1 MEESVK
7 VNPLATEKVERL
19 ILKFSIPAII
29 SMLVSSLYNIVDQIF
44 VGQGMGITGMAA
56 INIAFPLSILVNAV
70 SLLLGDGCA
79 ANVSLCL
86 GRREQE
92 NANKVFGQAVV
103 WIITSGI
110 ALALICGIFAPHI
123 VTLFGTTDTAYGE
136 SLAYMR
142 VIAIGIPFQLICP
155 AFTAMIRADGSPQYT
170 MKCMMAGA
178 VVNIILD
185 PVFIF
190 GLKMGVVGAGIAT
203 VIGEMAAGI
212 LCLLY
217 LRRLQSVQLEKA
229 ALRPTWP
236 VTKMILQ
243 LGFPS
248 LLTQG
253 LTALVQ
259 IVLNNLMR
267 VYGETSIYGSDMAL
281 SVYGMMMK
289 VYQLAHSMFVGVSS
303 AIQPINGY
311 NFGAKNYQRVRQTYR
326 LATGIAV
333 MISVLWWLVYMAF
346 SRQIAGLFVTDNPLY
361 FDCTQHCFRLYMM
374 AFFLYG
380 VHMTTASFFQGIGKP
395 TKSLLI
401 PLIRQGV
408 LLIPLALVMS
418 RLIGLDG
425 ALLAAPVA
433 DTVTCLVCAA
443 LARAEFRRWEKAG
456 MM

>member
-1 MEESVK
+1 
-7 VNPLATEKVERL
+7 
-19 ILKFSIPAII
+19 
-29 SMLVSSLYNIVDQIF
+29 
-44 VGQGMGITGMAA
+44 
-56 INIAFPLSILVNAV
+56 
-70 SLLLGDGCA
+70 
-79 ANVSLCL
+79 
-86 GRREQE
+86 
-92 NANKVFGQAVV
+92 
-103 WIITSGI
+103 
-110 ALALICGIFAPHI
+110 
-123 VTLFGTTDTAYGE
+123 
-136 SLAYMR
+136 MR

-217 LRRLQSVQLEKA
+217 LCRLQSVQLEKG

-236 VTKMILQ
+236 VLKMILQ

-267 VYGETSIYGSDMAL
+267 VYGEASIYGSDMAL

-333 MISVLWWLVYMAF
+333 VISAVWWLVYMVF
-346 SRQIAGLFVTDNPLY
+346 SRQIAGLFVADNQLY

-380 VHMTTASFFQGIGKP
+380 LHMTTASFFQSIGKP
-395 TKSLLI
+395 VHSLMI
-401 PLIRQGV
+401 PLVRQGV
-408 LLIPLALVMS
+408 FLIPLALLLS
-418 RLIGLDG
+418 RSFGLDG
-425 ALLAAPVA
+425 ALYAVPIT
-433 DTVTCLVCAA
+433 DMLVFLLSIA
-443 LARAEFRRWEKAG
+443 LAFTEFRSWRKNGWL
-456 MM
+456 

>member
-1 MEESVK
+1 
-7 VNPLATEKVERL
+7 
-19 ILKFSIPAII
+19 
-29 SMLVSSLYNIVDQIF
+29 
-44 VGQGMGITGMAA
+44 
-56 INIAFPLSILVNAV
+56 
-70 SLLLGDGCA
+70 
-79 ANVSLCL
+79 
-86 GRREQE
+86 
-92 NANKVFGQAVV
+92 
-103 WIITSGI
+103 
-110 ALALICGIFAPHI
+110 
-123 VTLFGTTDTAYGE
+123 
-136 SLAYMR
+136 
-142 VIAIGIPFQLICP
+142 
-155 AFTAMIRADGSPQYT
+155 
-170 MKCMMAGA
+170 
-178 VVNIILD
+178 
-185 PVFIF
+185 
-190 GLKMGVVGAGIAT
+190 MGVVGAGIAT

-217 LRRLQSVQLEKA
+217 LRRLQSVQLEKG

-236 VTKMILQ
+236 VLKMILQ

-267 VYGETSIYGSDMAL
+267 VYGEASIYGSDMAL

-289 VYQLAHSMFVGVSS
+289 VYQLAHSMFVGGSS

-333 MISVLWWLVYMAF
+333 VISAVWWLVYMVF
-346 SRQIAGLFVTDNPLY
+346 SRQIAGLFVADNQLY

-380 VHMTTASFFQGIGKP
+380 VHMTTGSFFQGIGKP
-395 TKSLLI
+395 TRSLLI

-433 DTVTCLVCAA
+433 DTVTCLLCVA
-443 LARAEFRRWEKAG
+443 LARTEFRRWEKAG
-456 MM
+456 ML

>member
-1 MEESVK
+1 MVNMQTNRSPLETEPLTKLLFRYSVPTTLTLM
-7 VNPLATEKVERL
+7 VNY
-19 ILKFSIPAII
+19 I
-29 SMLVSSLYNIVDQIF
+29 YNIVDQIF
-44 VGQGMGITGMAA
+44 VGQGVGITGMAA

-79 ANVSLCL
+79 ANVNLCL
-86 GRREQE
+86 GRKEQE
-92 NANKVFGQAVV
+92 NANKIFGQAVT
-103 WIITSGI
+103 WIVACGI
-110 ALALICGIFAPHI
+110 ALAFICGIFAPHI
-123 VTLFGTTDTAYGE
+123 VTLFGTTNTAYGE

-217 LRRLQSVQLEKA
+217 LRRLQSVQLEKG

-236 VTKMILQ
+236 VLKMILQ

-267 VYGETSIYGSDMAL
+267 VYGEASIYGSDMAL

-303 AIQPINGY
+303 AIQ
-311 NFGAKNYQRVRQTYR
+311 AQ
-326 LATGIAV
+326 
-333 MISVLWWLVYMAF
+333 
-346 SRQIAGLFVTDNPLY
+346 
-361 FDCTQHCFRLYMM
+361 
-374 AFFLYG
+374 
-380 VHMTTASFFQGIGKP
+380 
-395 TKSLLI
+395 
-401 PLIRQGV
+401 
-408 LLIPLALVMS
+408 AL
-418 RLIGLDG
+418 LDG
-425 ALLAAPVA
+425 AREIAVFNKKDA
-433 DTVTCLVCAA
+433 
-443 LARAEFRRWEKAG
+443 FWEKAVAKAAEYQKAFPSQKITVYDMDDAERLAAEIRTSDILSNATRVG
-456 MM
+456 MHPLENISIITDHSLFRKELVVTDVVYEPEKTKLLQDAEAAGCKTVGGLGMLIYQGAAAAKLYTGWDMPVEEVKEKFFQK